1 MDPRTMTRTV
11 VAACAGAVVGA
22 SPAPAQVPWE
32 SPQLLAS
39 ATQPGVTLMYV
50 DYGLRPDDGTALL
63 LLYRPVAALRS
74 PGFRIA
80 GTLPQQSDL
89 RLSGGVDFALSMF
102 DHSATFPLDVAWTS
116 GFGVAVGDYYSAG
129 LPVGVAASRT
139 FQGDNVWI
147 HPYTSARVVLEGY
160 FGPNHPAESFGLA
173 LAADAG
179 LDISL
184 HRSRVLIVRAAMSFG
199 DRRALAVGLQVSPR
213 ASPAR
218 TARR

>member
-1 MDPRTMTRTV
+1 MDPSRTTRAM
-11 VAACAGAVVGA
+11 VAAWVVAVVGA
-22 SPAPAQVPWE
+22 SPGQAQLPWE

-39 ATQPGVTLMYV
+39 STQPGVTLMYV

-63 LLYRPVAALRS
+63 LTYRPDAALRG

-89 RLSGGVDFALSMF
+89 RLSGGVDLALPMF
-102 DHSATFPLDVAWTS
+102 DHSPAFPLDVAWTS
-116 GFGVAVGDYYSAG
+116 GFGGAVGAYYSVG
-129 LPVGVAASRT
+129 LPVGVAAGRT
-139 FQGDNVWI
+139 FPGDNVWI

-184 HRSRVLIVRAAMSFG
+184 HRSRVLIMRVAMSFG

-213 ASPAR
+213 ASPTR

>member
-1 MDPRTMTRTV
+1 MKPSRMTRMMAAACV
-11 VAACAGAVVGA
+11 VAGVGA
-22 SPAPAQVPWE
+22 SPVHAQVPWE

-39 ATQPGVTLMYV
+39 STQAGITLMYV
-50 DYGLRPDDGTALL
+50 DYGLRPDDGTGLL
-63 LLYRPVAALRS
+63 ITYRPAAALRG

-89 RLSGGVDFALSMF
+89 RLSGGVDLALPMF
-102 DHSATFPLDVAWTS
+102 EPSATFPLDVAWTA
-116 GFGVAVGDYYSAG
+116 GFGGAVGDYYSVG

-139 FQGDNVWI
+139 FPGDNVWV

-160 FGPNHPAESFGLA
+160 FGPGHPDESFGLA

-184 HRSRVLIVRAAMSFG
+184 HRSRVLILRAAMSFG

>member
-1 MDPRTMTRTV
+1 MGPGLMTRTMATACV
-11 VAACAGAVVGA
+11 VAVVGA
-22 SPAPAQVPWE
+22 SPVRAQVPWE

-39 ATQPGVTLMYV
+39 ATQAGITLMYV

-63 LLYRPVAALRS
+63 LTYRPAAALHG

-80 GTLPQQSDL
+80 ATLPQQSDL
-89 RLSGGVDFALSMF
+89 RVSGGVDVALPMF
-102 DHSATFPLDVAWTS
+102 NHSATFPLDVAWTS
-116 GFGVAVGDYYSAG
+116 GFGGAVGDYYSVG
-129 LPVGVAASRT
+129 LPVGIAASRT
-139 FQGDNVWI
+139 FPGDNVWI

-160 FGPNHPAESFGLA
+160 FGPDHPAESFGLA

-213 ASPAR
+213 TAPAR